1 MQIIDSGDGPS
12 IERDYDVGFTQACA
26 SRRAILGG
34 GQNYYPS
41 FLGKIIEANQP
52 PMKRHGLGLNS
63 DVAAANFAMLQ
74 QASGDKF
81 RGIDADCE
89 AQALSAHNGRSVHSD
104 YASVR
109 TDQWSTGIARVHRG
123 IGPNDVVDHASCIR
137 AQRPPQRTDSPSS
150 DGVLKAVGIAD
161 SDRQLTDAQ
170 LLGIAQ

>member
-1 MQIIDSGDGPS
+1 MSKLAAGFFRHNGQFPLLSLTKNCQCTGHTNTGISQQAMQIIDSGDGPS

-26 SRRAILGG
+26 SRRATLGG
-34 GQNYYPS
+34 GQNYYPGL
-41 FLGKIIEANQP
+41 LGKIIEANQP
-52 PMKRHGLGLNS
+52 PMKRHGLGLNP

-109 TDQWSTGIARVHRG
+109 TDQWSTGIARVQRG
-123 IGPNDVVDHASCIR
+123 IGLNDVVDHAS
-137 AQRPPQRTDSPSS
+137 
-150 DGVLKAVGIAD
+150 
-161 SDRQLTDAQ
+161 
-170 LLGIAQ
+170 